1 MHQHADCN
9 SHDHHD
15 HDEDAGLLRRY
26 SDLILPLV
34 SGAALLLGWILELTG
49 TAPRALVLSLYAI
62 TYLAGGFELLVGSV
76 RGITRLKFDIEFLM
90 LVAGVGAAVLGK
102 FAEGGLLFFLF
113 SLGHALEHYAMGRA
127 RRAIRSLG
135 RIAPETALRLGSE
148 GERSVPVAALE
159 LGDRIRVRPGSR
171 VAADGVLLEG
181 RSTIDQSAITGE
193 STPVERGPGERILA
207 GSLNGDQ
214 ALVLSVDRLAEDS
227 TMSRVIRL
235 VEEARR
241 NQGASQRFT
250 ERFTQVFVPL
260 VLVGTV
266 LLLVVPPLVG
276 WLTWAESFTRSLT
289 VLVASSPC
297 ALAISTPSAVLA
309 GIAQAARN
317 GVLIKGGRYL
327 EELGTIRA
335 IGLDKTGT
343 LTVGRPELESIEL
356 VEAGDEREV
365 LEVAGALERQS
376 THPIARAISRVVA
389 ARGLAC
395 PGAGGI
401 RDEAGFG
408 VSAVIEDRE
417 VRAGGRRLLDAP
429 GLRVDDALRE
439 RIAAIEARGLTV
451 MLVTQDRGVL
461 GVLGLSDRPRRE
473 AGWVVGRLH
482 QLGVRLVVMLTGDN
496 DTVAQ
501 RVGEAV
507 GVDTIRSNLLPE
519 DKIEVIRT
527 LRRRKDKVAMV
538 GDGVNDAPALAAAT
552 VGIAMGA
559 GGTDVALETADV
571 ALMADDLKQLPFAI
585 GLSRQVRRTIIQNFV
600 VSLGVIATLVPV
612 AALGIAP
619 IWIAVIF
626 HEGSTLVVVAN
637 ALRLLNYRDRVPDGF

>member
-1 MHQHADCN
+1 
-9 SHDHHD
+9 
-15 HDEDAGLLRRY
+15 
-26 SDLILPLV
+26 
-34 SGAALLLGWILELTG
+34 
-49 TAPRALVLSLYAI
+49 ALVLSLYAI

-135 RIAPETALRLGSE
+135 RIAPETALRIEPG

-159 LGDRIRVRPGSR
+159 LGDRIRIRPGSR
-171 VAADGVLLEG
+171 VAADGVILEG
-181 RSTIDQSAITGE
+181 HSPIDQSAITGE
-193 STPVERGPGERILA
+193 STPVERGPGQRILA

-227 TMSRVIRL
+227 TMSRMIRL

-276 WLTWAESFTRSLT
+276 WLTWAEAFTRSLT

-356 VEAGDEREV
+356 VEAADEREV
-365 LEVAGALERQS
+365 LEVAGALEQQS

-395 PGAGGI
+395 PKAGGI

-408 VSAVIEDRE
+408 VAAIIDGRE
-417 VRAGGRRLLDAP
+417 VRVGGRRLLEAP
-429 GLRVDDALRE
+429 GLRDDDALRE
-439 RIAAIEARGLTV
+439 RVAAIEARGLTV
-451 MLVTQDRGVL
+451 MLVTRDQAVL

-559 GGTDVALETADV
+559 GGTDVALET
-571 ALMADDLKQLPFAI
+571 
-585 GLSRQVRRTIIQNFV
+585 
-600 VSLGVIATLVPV
+600 
-612 AALGIAP
+612 
-619 IWIAVIF
+619 
-626 HEGSTLVVVAN
+626 
-637 ALRLLNYRDRVPDGF
+637 